1 MQKFPKCPICSELY
15 TAVAKLQFF
24 NFVASLFTPF
34 LIAYE
39 TDWLV
44 LSFMYGDLFDDWK
57 PSATFYEIRCFK

>member
-1 MQKFPKCPICSELY
+1 MQKFLKCPICSELY
-15 TAVAKLQFF
+15 TVVAKLQFF